1 MKVSHFADHE
11 SHHCNNTNANVLM
24 MLVEHK
30 EKRHKRKQLQL
41 KCASVSDNTV
51 PPLCPYAALNP
62 GADTSGSAVD
72 TFTRFPADDV
82 QLFVD
87 DPGAGDAMGIR
98 GEPRQH
104 MYLSFTS

>member
-1 MKVSHFADHE
+1 
-11 SHHCNNTNANVLM
+11 M

-30 EKRHKRKQLQL
+30 EKRHKHKQLQL
-41 KCASVSDNTV
+41 EHASASNNTV

-62 GADTSGSAVD
+62 GADASSSAVD
-72 TFTRFPADDV
+72 TFTGFPADDV

-98 GEPRQH
+98 GEPRQC
-104 MYLSFTS
+104 MYLSFTL